1 MALTKLGDLINPEVM
16 ADMISAKL
24 PKKIV
29 VTPFAKV
36 DTTLQGVAGDTI
48 TIPAFKYIGDAE
60 DVAEGVAVDTTKLE
74 TTSDTATIKKA
85 MKAVDITDEAL
96 LSGYG
101 DPLGEINSQ
110 LAKSIASKV
119 DEDAMTA
126 LLGASLT
133 YDGSA
138 DVLNYAGVVNAIDVF
153 NEELNSEKVMFVNPH
168 QVSQLR
174 LDPDFVS
181 KDKYSGNVIMTGE
194 VGMIA
199 NTRIVPSK
207 RVVLDEDNDT
217 YTCPIV
223 KLTNDSE
230 TEDDT
235 AALTIFLKRGVN
247 VESERNTLKRTTAIS
262 VDEFYVVALTD
273 ESKIVLATFAAK
285 KPDGEPGE

>member
-1 MALTKLGDLINPEVM
+1 MASVLTKLTDMINPEVM
-16 ADMISAKL
+16 ADMISAKI

-48 TIPAFKYIGDAE
+48 TIPAFKYIGDAV

-126 LLGASLT
+126 LLDASLT

-174 LDPDFVS
+174 LDPDFIS
-181 KDKYSGNVIMTGE
+181 KDKYSGDVIMSGE
-194 VGMIA
+194 IGKIA

-273 ESKIVLATFAAK
+273 ESKVVLATFAAEESQ
-285 KPDGEPGE
+285 GE

>member
-1 MALTKLGDLINPEVM
+1 MALTKLTDMINPEVM

-138 DVLNYAGVVNAIDVF
+138 GVISYAGVVNAIDVF

-174 LDPDFVS
+174 LDPDFIS
-181 KDKYSGNVIMTGE
+181 KDKYSGDVIMSGE
-194 VGMIA
+194 IGKIA

-207 RVVLDEDNDT
+207 RVVLDTKTNK

-273 ESKIVLATFAAK
+273 ESKVVLATFASEA
-285 KPDGEPGE
+285 GE

>member
-1 MALTKLGDLINPEVM
+1 MALTILDDMINPEVM

-48 TIPAFKYIGDAE
+48 TIPAFKYIGDAV
-60 DVAEGVAVDTTKLE
+60 DVAEGVAVETSKLE

-119 DEDAMTA
+119 DEDAMDA
-126 LLGASLT
+126 LLNASLT

-138 DVLNYAGVVNAIDVF
+138 GIIGYAGVVNAIDVF

-174 LDPDFVS
+174 LDPDFIS
-181 KDKYSGNVIMTGE
+181 KDKYSGDVIMSGE
-194 VGMIA
+194 IGKIA

-207 RVVLDEDNDT
+207 RVVLDTDNDT

-223 KLTNDSE
+223 KITNDTE

-273 ESKIVLATFAAK
+273 ESKVVLATFAAEESQ
-285 KPDGEPGE
+285 GE

>member
-1 MALTKLGDLINPEVM
+1 MALTKLDDMIKPEVM

-48 TIPAFKYIGDAE
+48 TIPAFKYIGDAV
-60 DVAEGVAVDTTKLE
+60 DVAEGAAVDTTKLE

-138 DVLNYAGVVNAIDVF
+138 GVIGYAGVVNAIDVF

-174 LDPDFVS
+174 LDPDFIS
-181 KDKYSGNVIMTGE
+181 KDKYSGDVIMSGE
-194 VGMIA
+194 IGKIA

-207 RVVLDEDNDT
+207 RVVLDTKTNT

-223 KLTNDSE
+223 KITSDGE

-273 ESKIVLATFAAK
+273 ESKVVLATFASEA
-285 KPDGEPGE
+285 GE

>member
-1 MALTKLGDLINPEVM
+1 MATGLTKLQNMINPEVM

-126 LLGASLT
+126 LLEASLT

-153 NEELNSEKVMFVNPH
+153 NEEMNSEKVMFVNPH

-194 VGMIA
+194 IGMIA

-207 RVVLDEDNDT
+207 RVVLDEDTDT

-223 KLTNDSE
+223 KLTNDGE

-273 ESKIVLATFAAK
+273 ESKVVLATFAATSSN
-285 KPDGEPGE
+285 P

>member
-1 MALTKLGDLINPEVM
+1 MALTKLDDMINPQVM

-36 DTTLQGVAGDTI
+36 DTSLQGVAGDTI

-138 DVLNYAGVVNAIDVF
+138 GIISYAGVVNAIDVF
-153 NEELNSEKVMFVNPH
+153 NEELNSDKVMFVNPH

-174 LDPDFVS
+174 LDPDFIS
-181 KDKYSGNVIMTGE
+181 KDKYSGDVIMSGE
-194 VGMIA
+194 IGKIA

-207 RVVLDEDNDT
+207 RVVLDETKHT
-217 YTCPIV
+217 YACPIV
-223 KLTNDSE
+223 KLTNDNE

-235 AALTIFLKRGVN
+235 AALTIYLKRGVN

-273 ESKIVLATFAAK
+273 ESKVVLATFASTS
-285 KPDGEPGE
+285 GE